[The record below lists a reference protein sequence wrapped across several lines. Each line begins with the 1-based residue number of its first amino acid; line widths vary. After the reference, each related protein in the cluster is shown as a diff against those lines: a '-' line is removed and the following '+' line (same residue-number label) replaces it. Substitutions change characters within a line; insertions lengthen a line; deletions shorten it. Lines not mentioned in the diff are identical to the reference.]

1 MSVAPLDSRNNSD
14 IGYFPGE
21 LLAQCSGVYML
32 LDSRRRVQAI
42 TKRGSRSNS
51 TSALRCLKD
60 RRQPVLVDVFTQP
73 SRSGHAG
80 NSGLVMPVCWNKA
93 AIANFA
99 TPSIAWLSQ

>member
-42 TKRGSRSNS
+42 TKRALGRIPQARYDASRTEENLFLSMFLPNGRDPDMRETAVWLCQS
-51 TSALRCLKD
+51 VGI
-60 RRQPVLVDVFTQP
+60 RRQ
-73 SRSGHAG
+73 
-80 NSGLVMPVCWNKA
+80 
-93 AIANFA
+93 
-99 TPSIAWLSQ
+99 SQISQRLAL